1 MFLPYVSSPSKLTP
15 TNAVYKLPARKCALF
30 LSCILAI
37 ISFQNTKAQEPG
49 AADDV
54 VRIVTHLVVFPIR
67 VRDKRGQAV
76 AGLTQN
82 DLILKDEDQAT
93 AGLYLYQGAD
103 RVSLVFALDQS
114 GSLREI
120 MNQQRDA
127 ALALFSE
134 FGEKSQV
141 AVMRFAEQPK
151 LALPFGRDLD
161 ATRAAFSASTASN
174 QHTAIFDAAAAA
186 TKLFETLPRM
196 RSERR
201 LVILISDGLDTASTI
216 KAATVIEAALKNQV
230 TFYVIHLPLFTPR
243 DGRLK
248 VRTPAKGFRELAEKT
263 GGKYF
268 LVGNTA
274 SPLASRANIDLSP
287 VFKAI
292 EEDLKSQ
299 YLLGFYTKETS
310 NDGRVHR
317 LVIGLPPGVEYQFGG
332 FGYSQKHELFI
343 APTDSKKT
351 LDLLPP
357 A

>member
-1 MFLPYVSSPSKLTP
+1 VQ
-15 TNAVYKLPARKCALF
+15 ARKCALL
-30 LSCILAI
+30 LSFILAI
-37 ISFQNTKAQEPG
+37 VCLPNTKLSAQEPG
-49 AADDV
+49 AADEV
-54 VRIVTHLVVFPIR
+54 VRIDTHLVVFPIR

-76 AGLTQN
+76 AGLAQN
-82 DLILKDEDQAT
+82 DLTLKDEDSVT
-93 AGLYLYQGAD
+93 TGLYLYRGAD

-120 MNQQRDA
+120 MSQQRDA
-127 ALALFSE
+127 ALALFAQ

-141 AVMRFAEQPK
+141 AVLRFSEKPL

-186 TKLFETLPRM
+186 TDLFKTLPRM

-201 LVILISDGLDTASTI
+201 LVILISDGLDTASTV
-216 KAATVIEAALKNQV
+216 KPAAVIEAALKNQA

-274 SPLASRANIDLSP
+274 SPLAPQTNIDLSS
-287 VFKAI
+287 VFMAI

-299 YLLGFYTKETS
+299 YLLGFYTREAS
-310 NDGRVHR
+310 NNGRQHR
-317 LVIGLPPGVEYQFGG
+317 LVIGLPAGVQYQVGG
-332 FGYSQKHELFI
+332 FGYSQKHEFFI
-343 APTDSKKT
+343 APPDSKKH
-351 LDLLPP
+351 
-357 A
+357 

>member
-1 MFLPYVSSPSKLTP
+1 MPLPYVTSSPKLLP
-15 TNAVYKLPARKCALF
+15 TNAIRRLPAQTCALV
-30 LSCILAI
+30 LNCLLAI
-37 ISFQNTKAQEPG
+37 TSFQNIQAQEPVS
-49 AADDV
+49 ADEV
-54 VRIVTHLVVFPIR
+54 VRIDTHLVVFPIR
-67 VRDKRGQAV
+67 VRDKRGRAV
-76 AGLTQN
+76 GELTDN
-82 DLILKDEDQAT
+82 DVTVKDEDKAT
-93 AGLYLYQGAD
+93 TGLYLYHGAD

-120 MNQQRDA
+120 MNQQREA
-127 ALALFSE
+127 ALALFAQ

-141 AVMRFAEQPK
+141 AVLRFAQQSK

-186 TKLFETLPRM
+186 TKLFETLPRI

-201 LVILISDGLDTASTI
+201 LVILISDGLDTASTV
-216 KAATVIEAALKNQV
+216 KPREVIEAAMKNQV
-230 TFYVIHLPLFTPR
+230 TFYVIHLPLFTPSE
-243 DGRLK
+243 GRLK

-274 SPLASRANIDLSP
+274 SPLVSQANTDLSA

-299 YLLGFYTKETS
+299 YLLGFYTKESS
-310 NDGRVHR
+310 NDGRTHR
-317 LVIGLPPGVEYQFGG
+317 LVVGLPSGVEYQFGG

-343 APTDSKKT
+343 AP
-351 LDLLPP
+351 P
-357 A
+357 APTKP

>member
-1 MFLPYVSSPSKLTP
+1 MPLPYVTSPSKLTP
-15 TNAVYKLPARKCALF
+15 TNAACRLSARKCALL

-37 ISFQNTKAQEPG
+37 IPFQNTKAQERA

-54 VRIVTHLVVFPIR
+54 VRIDTHLVVFPIR

-93 AGLYLYQGAD
+93 AGFYLYRGAD

-114 GSLREI
+114 GSLRDI
-120 MNQQRDA
+120 MDQQREA
-127 ALALFSE
+127 ALVLFGQ

-141 AVMRFAEQPK
+141 AVMRFAERPK
-151 LALPFGRDLD
+151 LAIPFGRDLD
-161 ATRAAFSASTASN
+161 ATRAAFSAAATARN
-174 QHTAIFDAAAAA
+174 QHTAIFDAASAA
-186 TKLFETLPRM
+186 TKLFETLPRI

-201 LVILISDGLDTASTI
+201 LVILISDGLDTASTTKPGAVI
-216 KAATVIEAALKNQV
+216 DAARKNQV
-230 TFYVIHLPLFTPR
+230 TFYVIHLPLFVPR
-243 DGRLK
+243 DGRLR

-274 SPLASRANIDLSP
+274 APLASQANLNLSP

-299 YLLGFYTKETS
+299 YLLGFYTKESS
-310 NDGRVHR
+310 NDGRTHR
-317 LVIGLPPGVEYQFGG
+317 LVVGFPGGVEYQFGN

-343 APTDSKKT
+343 APSAPKK
-351 LDLLPP
+351 P
-357 A
+357 

>member
-1 MFLPYVSSPSKLTP
+1 MFVPSVTSSSKLTLS
-15 TNAVYKLPARKCALF
+15 NAVYLRVTHSSAL
-30 LSCILAI
+30 LLCCMLAI
-37 ISFQNTKAQEPG
+37 VCLKGTALRAQESNQ
-49 AADDV
+49 DEV
-54 VRIVTHLVVFPIR
+54 VRVETHLVVFPVR

-76 AGLTQN
+76 SGLAER
-82 DLILKDEDQAT
+82 DLTLKDQDNAT
-93 AGLYLYQGAD
+93 SGLYLYQGAD

-114 GSLREI
+114 GSVRDI
-120 MNQQRDA
+120 MNQQREA
-127 ALALFSE
+127 ALALFGQ

-141 AVMRFAEQPK
+141 AVMRFAERPK

-161 ATRAAFSASTASN
+161 ATRVAFSAANASN

-186 TKLFETLPRM
+186 IKLFETLPRI

-201 LVILISDGLDTASTI
+201 LVILISDGLDTASAVKPT
-216 KAATVIEAALKNQV
+216 AVIEAALKNQV

-243 DGRLK
+243 DGRLR

-274 SPLASRANIDLSP
+274 SPLASQANTDLSA
-287 VFKAI
+287 VFRAI
-292 EEDLKSQ
+292 DEDLKSQ

-310 NDGRVHR
+310 NDGRMHR
-317 LVIGLPPGVEYQFGG
+317 LVIGFPVGVEYQFGG

-343 APTDSKKT
+343 APTDSEKR
-351 LDLLPP
+351 
-357 A
+357 

>member
-1 MFLPYVSSPSKLTP
+1 VLL
-15 TNAVYKLPARKCALF
+15 

-37 ISFQNTKAQEPG
+37 VCLPNAKAQELDQ
-49 AADDV
+49 ADEV
-54 VRIVTHLVVFPIR
+54 VRVDTHLVVFPIR

-76 AGLTQN
+76 AGLTQS
-82 DLILKDEDQAT
+82 DLTLKDDDNAT

-120 MNQQRDA
+120 MDQQRDA
-127 ALALFSE
+127 ALSLFSK

-141 AVMRFAEQPK
+141 AVMRFAEGAQ
-151 LALPFGRDLD
+151 LAIPFGRDLD
-161 ATRAAFSASTASN
+161 ATRAAFISSAAPN
-174 QHTAIFDAAAAA
+174 QHTAIFNAAAAA
-186 TKLFETLPRM
+186 TKLFETLPRI

-201 LVILISDGLDTASTI
+201 LVILISDGLDTASTV
-216 KAATVIEAALKNQV
+216 KPATVIEAALKTQV

-274 SPLASRANIDLSP
+274 SPLASQANADLSA

-299 YLLGFYTKETS
+299 YLLGFYTKESS
-310 NDGRVHR
+310 NDGRMHR
-317 LVIGLPPGVEYQFGG
+317 LVIGLPAGVEYQFGG

-343 APTDSKKT
+343 APNKQ
-351 LDLLPP
+351 
-357 A
+357 

>member
-1 MFLPYVSSPSKLTP
+1 MFLPSVTPSSKSTS
-15 TNAVYKLPARKCALF
+15 TSAVCSLPLHKSALL
-30 LSCILAI
+30 LSCLLAFVCLQA
-37 ISFQNTKAQEPG
+37 SLTKAQEPD
-49 AADDV
+49 AADEV
-54 VRIVTHLVVFPIR
+54 LRIDTHLVMFPIR

-76 AGLTQN
+76 AGLTKN
-82 DLILKDEDQAT
+82 DLTLKDEDNAT
-93 AGLYLYQGAD
+93 SGLYLYRGAD

-127 ALALFSE
+127 ALALFGE

-141 AVMRFAEQPK
+141 AVIRFAERPK
-151 LALPFGRDLD
+151 LAISFGRDLD
-161 ATRAAFSASTASN
+161 ATRAAFFLPTASN
-174 QHTAIFDAAAAA
+174 QHTAVFDAAAAA
-186 TKLFETLPRM
+186 VKLFETLPRL

-201 LVILISDGLDTASTI
+201 LVILISDGLDTSSTV
-216 KAATVIEAALKNQV
+216 KPVAVIEAALKNQV

-268 LVGNTA
+268 LAGDVAT
-274 SPLASRANIDLSP
+274 PLASQANTDLSP

-299 YLLGFYTKETS
+299 YLLGFYTKETA
-310 NDGRVHR
+310 NDGRIHR
-317 LVIGLPPGVEYQFGG
+317 LVIGLPAGVEYQVGG
-332 FGYSQKHELFI
+332 FGYSQKHEFFS
-343 APTDSKKT
+343 APPDSK
-351 LDLLPP
+351 
-357 A
+357 

>member
-1 MFLPYVSSPSKLTP
+1 MSLPSVTSSSKLTT
-15 TNAVYKLPARKCALF
+15 TNEVYLRLTYKCALF
-30 LSCILAI
+30 LSCILVTVCL
-37 ISFQNTKAQEPG
+37 STNKTQAQEP
-49 AADDV
+49 AADDDV
-54 VRIVTHLVVFPIR
+54 VRTDIHLVVFPIR
-67 VRDKRGQAV
+67 VRDKAGQAV
-76 AGLTQN
+76 AGLTPN
-82 DLILKDEDQAT
+82 DLTLKDEDNAT
-93 AGLYLYQGAD
+93 TGLYLYAGAD

-127 ALALFSE
+127 ALALFQR

-141 AVMRFAEQPK
+141 AVVRFAERPQV
-151 LALPFGRDLD
+151 ALPFGHDLD
-161 ATRAAFSASTASN
+161 ATGSAFSRATANN

-186 TKLFETLPRM
+186 TKMFEGLERI

-201 LVILISDGLDTASTI
+201 LVILISDGLDTASTV
-216 KAATVIEAALKNQV
+216 KPAKVIEAALKNQV
-230 TFYVIHLPLFTPR
+230 TFYVIHLPLFTPQ

-274 SPLASRANIDLSP
+274 APLASQAIMDLSL

-310 NDGRVHR
+310 NNGRMHR
-317 LVIGLPPGVEYQFGG
+317 LVIGLPAGIEYQIGG

-343 APTDSKKT
+343 APQEAKKK
-351 LDLLPP
+351 
-357 A
+357 

>member
-1 MFLPYVSSPSKLTP
+1 MPLPYVSSSPKLSP
-15 TNAVYKLPARKCALF
+15 TNAVCRLPGQTCALL
-30 LSCILAI
+30 LSSLLAVT
-37 ISFQNTKAQEPG
+37 SFQNIQAQDQVS
-49 AADDV
+49 ADEV
-54 VRIVTHLVVFPIR
+54 VRIDTHLVVFPIR
-67 VRDKRGQAV
+67 VRDKRGRAV
-76 AGLTQN
+76 GELT
-82 DLILKDEDQAT
+82 DHDVTVKDEDNAT
-93 AGLYLYQGAD
+93 TGLYLYHGAD

-120 MNQQRDA
+120 MNQQREA
-127 ALALFSE
+127 ALALFAQ

-141 AVMRFAEQPK
+141 AVLRFAQQPK

-161 ATRAAFSASTASN
+161 ATRAAFSASRASN

-186 TKLFETLPRM
+186 TKLFETLPRI

-201 LVILISDGLDTASTI
+201 LVILISDGLDTASTV
-216 KAATVIEAALKNQV
+216 KPREVIDAALKNQV
-230 TFYVIHLPLFTPR
+230 TFYVVHLPLFTPSE
-243 DGRLK
+243 GRLR

-274 SPLASRANIDLSP
+274 SPLASPAHTDLSA

-299 YLLGFYTKETS
+299 YLLGFYTRESS
-310 NDGRVHR
+310 NDGRTHR
-317 LVIGLPPGVEYQFGG
+317 LVVSLPGGVEYQFGG

-343 APTDSKKT
+343 T
-351 LDLLPP
+351 PP
-357 A
+357 LATKP

>member
-1 MFLPYVSSPSKLTP
+1 MSLPFVTSSSKLTAV
-15 TNAVYKLPARKCALF
+15 NAVCLLRARKCTLL
-30 LSCILAI
+30 LSFTLAI
-37 ISFQNTKAQEPG
+37 LCIPNTRVKAQEPD
-49 AADDV
+49 AADEV
-54 VRIVTHLVVFPIR
+54 VRIDTHLVVFPIR
-67 VRDKRGQAV
+67 VRDKRGQV
-76 AGLTQN
+76 VVGLTQS
-82 DLILKDEDQAT
+82 DLTLKDEDNAT
-93 AGLYLYQGAD
+93 TGLYLYRGAD

-120 MNQQRDA
+120 MDQQRDA
-127 ALALFSE
+127 ALALFRQ
-134 FGEKSQV
+134 FGENSQV
-141 AVMRFAEQPK
+141 AVVRFAEKPQ
-151 LALPFGRDLD
+151 LAITFGRDLD
-161 ATRAAFSASTASN
+161 ATRAVFSPATAVN

-186 TKLFETLPRM
+186 TKLFETLPRI

-201 LVILISDGLDTASTI
+201 LVILISDGLDTASTV
-216 KAATVIEAALKNQV
+216 KPAAVIEAALKNQV

-274 SPLASRANIDLSP
+274 SPLASQANIDLSP

-310 NDGRVHR
+310 NDGRMHR
-317 LVIGLPPGVEYQFGG
+317 LVISLPAGVEYQVGG
-332 FGYSQKHELFI
+332 FGYSQKHELFVTPS
-343 APTDSKKT
+343 APKKS
-351 LDLLPP
+351 
-357 A
+357 

>member
-1 MFLPYVSSPSKLTP
+1 MFLPSETSSSKLTN
-15 TNAVYKLPARKCALF
+15 TNVVYLLPARQGALLLGF
-30 LSCILAI
+30 ILAI
-37 ISFQNTKAQEPG
+37 ICLPNTTTKAQEPDP
-49 AADDV
+49 ADEV
-54 VRIVTHLVVFPIR
+54 VRIDTHLVVFPIR

-76 AGLTQN
+76 AGLSQN
-82 DLILKDEDQAT
+82 DLSLKDEDNAT
-93 AGLYLYQGAD
+93 SGLYLYRGAD

-127 ALALFSE
+127 ALALFGE

-141 AVMRFAEQPK
+141 AVIRFAERPK
-151 LALPFGRDLD
+151 LAISFGRDLD

-174 QHTAIFDAAAAA
+174 QHTAVFDAAAAA
-186 TKLFETLPRM
+186 VKLFETLPRL

-201 LVILISDGLDTASTI
+201 LVILISDGLDTSSTV
-216 KAATVIEAALKNQV
+216 KPATVIDAALKEQV

-268 LVGNTA
+268 LAGDVAT
-274 SPLASRANIDLSP
+274 PLASQTSMDLAP
-287 VFKAI
+287 VCKAI

-299 YLLGFYTKETS
+299 YLLGFYTKETA
-310 NDGRVHR
+310 NDGRIHR
-317 LVIGLPPGVEYQFGG
+317 LVIGLPAGVEYQVGG
-332 FGYSQKHELFI
+332 FGYSQKHEFFS
-343 APTDSKKT
+343 APPDSK
-351 LDLLPP
+351 
-357 A
+357 

>member
-1 MFLPYVSSPSKLTP
+1 MPIPYVTSSSKPTP
-15 TNAVYKLPARKCALF
+15 TNAVCLLPARKCALF

-37 ISFQNTKAQEPG
+37 TCFPNARAQEPD
-49 AADDV
+49 AVDEV
-54 VRIVTHLVVFPIR
+54 VRIDTHLVVFPIR
-67 VRDKRGQAV
+67 VRDERGAAV

-82 DLILKDEDQAT
+82 DLTLKDEDNAT
-93 AGLYLYQGAD
+93 TGLYLYRGAD

-120 MNQQRDA
+120 MEQQREA
-127 ALALFSE
+127 ALALFGQ

-141 AVMRFAEQPK
+141 AVMRFAEKPH
-151 LALPFGRDLD
+151 LALAFGRDLY
-161 ATRAAFSASTASN
+161 ATRAAFSSSITTN

-186 TKLFETLPRM
+186 TKLFETLPRI

-201 LVILISDGLDTASTI
+201 FVILISDGLDTASTV
-216 KAATVIEAALKNQV
+216 KPRAVIEAALKNQV
-230 TFYVIHLPLFTPR
+230 TFYVIHLPLFTPSE
-243 DGRLK
+243 GRLR
-248 VRTPAKGFRELAEKT
+248 VRTPAKGFRDLAEKT

-274 SPLASRANIDLSP
+274 SPLASQANTDLSA

-299 YLLGFYTKETS
+299 YLLGFYTKESS
-310 NDGRVHR
+310 NDGRTHR
-317 LVIGLPPGVEYQFGG
+317 LVIGLPGGVEYQFGG

-343 APTDSKKT
+343 AP
-351 LDLLPP
+351 P
-357 A
+357 APTKP

>member
-1 MFLPYVSSPSKLTP
+1 MSLPAVTSSSKLTT
-15 TNAVYKLPARKCALF
+15 TNEVYLRLTYTCTLL
-30 LSCILAI
+30 LSCLLVTVCLSTSHIH
-37 ISFQNTKAQEPG
+37 AQEQE
-49 AADDV
+49 ASDEV
-54 VRIVTHLVVFPIR
+54 VRIDTHLVVFPIR

-76 AGLTQN
+76 AGLTPN
-82 DLILKDEDQAT
+82 DLTLNDEDNAT
-93 AGLYLYQGAD
+93 TGLYLYEGAD

-120 MNQQRDA
+120 MNQQHDA
-127 ALALFSE
+127 ALALFQR

-141 AVMRFAEQPK
+141 GVIRFAGHPQM
-151 LALPFGRDLD
+151 ALPFGRDLD
-161 ATRAAFSASTASN
+161 ATRSAFSAATANN

-186 TKLFETLPRM
+186 TNMFADLPRL

-201 LVILISDGLDTASTI
+201 LVILISDGLDTASTV
-216 KAATVIEAALKNQV
+216 KPAKVIEAALKNQV
-230 TFYVIHLPLFTPR
+230 TFYVIHLPLFTPQ

-248 VRTPAKGFRELAEKT
+248 VRAPAKGFRDLAEKT

-274 SPLASRANIDLSP
+274 APLASQTRIDLSP

-310 NDGRVHR
+310 NDGRMHR
-317 LVIGLPPGVEYQFGG
+317 LVIGLPAGVEYQIGG
-332 FGYSQKHELFI
+332 FGFARKHELFV
-343 APTDSKKT
+343 APQAATKK
-351 LDLLPP
+351 
-357 A
+357 

>member
-1 MFLPYVSSPSKLTP
+1 MPLPHVTSSSKLLP
-15 TNAVYKLPARKCALF
+15 TNAVRRLRAQTCALV
-30 LSCILAI
+30 LSWLLAI
-37 ISFQNTKAQEPG
+37 TSFQNIQAQEPVS
-49 AADDV
+49 ADEV
-54 VRIVTHLVVFPIR
+54 VRIDTHLVVFPIR
-67 VRDKRGQAV
+67 VRDKRGRTV
-76 AGLTQN
+76 GGLSEN
-82 DLILKDEDQAT
+82 DVTVKDEDNAT
-93 AGLYLYQGAD
+93 TGLYLYHGAD

-120 MNQQRDA
+120 MNQQREA
-127 ALALFSE
+127 ALALFGQ

-141 AVMRFAEQPK
+141 AVLRFAQQSK

-186 TKLFETLPRM
+186 TKLFETLPRI

-201 LVILISDGLDTASTI
+201 FVILISDGLDTASTV
-216 KAATVIEAALKNQV
+216 KPRAVIEAALKNQV
-230 TFYVIHLPLFTPR
+230 TFYVIHLPLFTPSE
-243 DGRLK
+243 GRLR
-248 VRTPAKGFRELAEKT
+248 VRTPAKGFRDLAEKT

-274 SPLASRANIDLSP
+274 SPLASQANTDLSA

-299 YLLGFYTKETS
+299 YLLGFYTKESS
-310 NDGRVHR
+310 NDGRTHR
-317 LVIGLPPGVEYQFGG
+317 LVVGLPGGVEYQFGG

-343 APTDSKKT
+343 AP
-351 LDLLPP
+351 P
-357 A
+357 APTKP

>member
-1 MFLPYVSSPSKLTP
+1 MSVPSETSSSKLTS
-15 TNAVYKLPARKCALF
+15 TNAVYLLPARKCALL
-30 LSCILAI
+30 LSFILAI
-37 ISFQNTKAQEPG
+37 TWLPNTTTKAQEPD
-49 AADDV
+49 AADEV
-54 VRIVTHLVVFPIR
+54 LRIDTHLVVFPIR

-82 DLILKDEDQAT
+82 DLTLKDEDNAT
-93 AGLYLYQGAD
+93 SGLYLYRGAD

-127 ALALFSE
+127 ALALFGQ

-141 AVMRFAEQPK
+141 AVIRFAERPQ
-151 LALPFGRDLD
+151 LAIPFGRDLD
-161 ATRAAFSASTASN
+161 ATRAAFSASAAVN
-174 QHTAIFDAAAAA
+174 QHTAIFDAAGAAV
-186 TKLFETLPRM
+186 KLFETLPRL

-201 LVILISDGLDTASTI
+201 LVILISDGLDTASAV
-216 KAATVIEAALKNQV
+216 KPAAVIEAGLKNQV

-268 LVGNTA
+268 LVGDVA
-274 SPLASRANIDLSP
+274 SPLTSQANIDLSP

-299 YLLGFYTKETS
+299 YLLGFYTKETA
-310 NDGRVHR
+310 NDGRMHR
-317 LVIGLPPGVEYQFGG
+317 LVIGLPAGVEYQVGG
-332 FGYSQKHELFI
+332 FGYSQKHEFFS
-343 APTDSKKT
+343 ASTNSKKR
-351 LDLLPP
+351 
-357 A
+357 

>member
-1 MFLPYVSSPSKLTP
+1 
-15 TNAVYKLPARKCALF
+15 LPAQACALV
-30 LSCILAI
+30 LSWLLAI
-37 ISFQNTKAQEPG
+37 TSFQNIQAQEPVS
-49 AADDV
+49 ADEV
-54 VRIVTHLVVFPIR
+54 VRIDTHLVVFPIR
-67 VRDKRGQAV
+67 VRDKRGRTV
-76 AGLTQN
+76 GGLSEN
-82 DLILKDEDQAT
+82 DVTVKDEDNAT
-93 AGLYLYQGAD
+93 TGLYLYHGAD

-120 MNQQRDA
+120 MNQQREA
-127 ALALFSE
+127 ALALFGQ

-141 AVMRFAEQPK
+141 AVLQFAQQPK

-186 TKLFETLPRM
+186 TKLFETLPRI

-201 LVILISDGLDTASTI
+201 LVILISDGLDTASTV
-216 KAATVIEAALKNQV
+216 KPRAVIEAALKNQV
-230 TFYVIHLPLFTPR
+230 TFYVVHLPLFTPSE
-243 DGRLK
+243 GRLK
-248 VRTPAKGFRELAEKT
+248 VRTPAKGFRDLAEKT

-274 SPLASRANIDLSP
+274 SPLASPANTNLSA

-299 YLLGFYTKETS
+299 YLLGFYTRESS
-310 NDGRVHR
+310 NDGRTHR
-317 LVIGLPPGVEYQFGG
+317 LVVGLPGGVEYQFGG

-343 APTDSKKT
+343 AP
-351 LDLLPP
+351 P
-357 A
+357 APTKP